1 MHGLIFSFVQR
12 YVQKEFGSEVWREL
26 LDESGLGQRAYS
38 PARAYPDEEA
48 NALIE
53 AASRRLAVPVLQ
65 VHETL
70 GKGITPDLIGLYKTH
85 IPPQWRTLDLIENT
99 ETMIHSAVRVGN
111 PSAAPPVLT
120 CIRSSDDE
128 VRVIYSSHRRL
139 CGLLRGIVVGVS
151 EYYREI
157 VDIEEEA
164 CMLHGDP
171 FCVVRVRRVGM
182 MPAESEAPATEE
194 EATAFLVA
202 QSVSISNEE
211 TQFTDPNA
219 PIPQRLSRGS
229 IASDAKALM
238 SMLPVSPGKNQ
249 FAIVHHFRLMKLIG
263 AGSMGLIYH
272 AEDTRLGRVV
282 ALKFL
287 RPSLLGNAVIRQRFL
302 REAKAMVVARSTH
315 FVTVYDVGMIN
326 EVPFMV
332 MECLSGETLQGR
344 LDRQSM
350 IPIPELLKIGKGIAS
365 GLIVLHDK
373 HYIHRDLKPGNV
385 WLEPAGGDVKL
396 LDLGVVREQSSSV
409 HDTQTGMILGTPAYM
424 SPEQAAGK
432 EIDHRSDLFSLGC
445 ILYTMATGETPFAS
459 GDFLSTLAAIA
470 TKIPSRPRD
479 MMPDVELL
487 SDFIMK
493 LLEKDPDRR
502 PATAREALAELEAI
516 EQRLT

>member
-1 MHGLIFSFVQR
+1 
-12 YVQKEFGSEVWREL
+12 
-26 LDESGLGQRAYS
+26 
-38 PARAYPDEEA
+38 
-48 NALIE
+48 
-53 AASRRLAVPVLQ
+53 
-65 VHETL
+65 
-70 GKGITPDLIGLYKTH
+70 
-85 IPPQWRTLDLIENT
+85 
-99 ETMIHSAVRVGN
+99 
-111 PSAAPPVLT
+111 
-120 CIRSSDDE
+120 
-128 VRVIYSSHRRL
+128 
-139 CGLLRGIVVGVS
+139 
-151 EYYREI
+151 
-157 VDIEEEA
+157 
-164 CMLHGDP
+164 
-171 FCVVRVRRVGM
+171 
-182 MPAESEAPATEE
+182 
-194 EATAFLVA
+194 
-202 QSVSISNEE
+202 
-211 TQFTDPNA
+211 
-219 PIPQRLSRGS
+219 
-229 IASDAKALM
+229 
-238 SMLPVSPGKNQ
+238 
-249 FAIVHHFRLMKLIG
+249 
-263 AGSMGLIYH
+263 
-272 AEDTRLGRVV
+272 
-282 ALKFL
+282 
-287 RPSLLGNAVIRQRFL
+287 
-302 REAKAMVVARSTH
+302 MVVARSTH

-502 PATAREALAELEAI
+502 PATAREALTELEAI
-516 EQRLT
+516 EKRLT